1 MNKRH
6 IPTLCKI
13 IAVLVA
19 ILGLVPMAAYYWSF
33 ASNVLKHDQADEAYF
48 ATHMLQRGLIEI
60 PALILAYLLFRA
72 GIQMK
77 GRTEPAD

>member
-1 MNKRH
+1 MNNKQLS
-6 IPTLCKI
+6 TFYKVA
-13 IAVLVA
+13 AVLVV
-19 ILGLVPMAAYYWSF
+19 ILGLVPMAVYYWGF
-33 ASNVLKHDQADEAYF
+33 ASNVFKHDQADEAFF